1 MVKEHADPAQES
13 RPAISEKNP
22 VGAGPFAQRVLAWF
36 DRHGRTDLPWQQ
48 SPTPYRVWVS
58 EIMLQQTQ
66 VTTVIGYFD
75 RFMQRFPDVQSLAAA
90 PADEVLHLW
99 TGLGY
104 YARARNLQR
113 AAQRI
118 VSEFGGEFPLQ
129 ADVLATLPGIG
140 RSTAGAI
147 VALSSGVRA
156 PILDG
161 NVKRVLARFHAVAG
175 DKNSA
180 SVLDTLWTHA
190 DAHTPATR
198 IAAYTQAMM
207 DLGATLCTRS
217 KPRCEACPLAADCRA
232 RAQGN
237 PLDYPGRKAAAKA
250 TPVRAASLLLLR
262 NTQGQVLL
270 EQRPP
275 AGLWGGLWCFPQCD
289 TPPGAAL
296 PEHELG
302 SALAARGLRERARA
316 PLPSFRHTFSH
327 FHLDIAPLL
336 VDVIADAQA
345 VSEQRKQAWITPAQ
359 PGTLGLAAPVVRL
372 LAALALPEQENQAAA
387 ARLSQHASA
396 PAKSRRRSKT

>member
-1 MVKEHADPAQES
+1 MAKRDSPGPSRRRTTAPADTAARGDRFS
-13 RPAISEKNP
+13 A
-22 VGAGPFAQRVLAWF
+22 RVLAWF

-48 SPTPYRVWVS
+48 TPTPYRVWVS

-66 VTTVIGYFD
+66 VSTVIGYFD
-75 RFMQRFPDVQSLAAA
+75 RFMQRFPDVQSLASA
-90 PADEVLHLW
+90 PVDDVLHLW

-104 YARARNLQR
+104 YARARNLHR

-118 VSEFGGEFPLQ
+118 VSESGGEFPAQ
-129 ADVLATLPGIG
+129 AEALAALPGIG

-147 VALSSGVRA
+147 VALASGVRA

-180 SVLDTLWTHA
+180 AVLDTLWAHA
-190 DAHTPATR
+190 EAHTPAAR
-198 IAAYTQAMM
+198 VAAYTQAMM
-207 DLGATLCTRS
+207 DLGATVCTRS

-237 PLDYPGRKAAAKA
+237 PLDYPGRKTAAKA
-250 TPVRAASLLLLR
+250 TPVRAATLLLLR
-262 NTQGQVLL
+262 DAQGRVLL

-275 AGLWGGLWCFPQCD
+275 SGLWGGLWCFPQCD
-289 TPPGAAL
+289 TAAGDAL
-296 PEHELG
+296 PEAALQN
-302 SALAARGLRERARA
+302 ALAIRGLREHARA
-316 PLPSFRHTFSH
+316 PLPAFRHTFSH

-336 VDVIADAQA
+336 VDVVADAHA
-345 VSEQRKQAWITPAQ
+345 VSEQRRQAWITPAQ

-372 LAALALPEQENQAAA
+372 LAALASPAGSPHAVAAQPPQ
-387 ARLSQHASA
+387 RKMA
-396 PAKSRRRSKT
+396 PAKSRRRKPT